1 MSSSADNPTGGD
13 ARSRLLHPLTAIV
26 VCFGAVFVL
35 SQFFRASNAV
45 IAKTLSAEF
54 GLSPEAL
61 GLLTGMFF
69 LAFGVAQIPVGMLF
83 DRFGA
88 RRTVPVM
95 LTAAIAGAI
104 LYGLADGEAMLMAGR
119 VLLGIGCSVVLMGSL
134 FLFGQWAPA
143 ASFSTWMGRM
153 IAIGGAGGLLSTTP
167 LAAVAEALGWRVAFW
182 GAAGLTA
189 AGAIAIYA
197 MARDRPPEDPSDAP
211 PAEGLRESL
220 SGVRAALA
228 TPGFPTLILMG
239 FSSYPVVIT
248 VLGLWGGPYL
258 ADRHGLEPVEAG
270 NALLV
275 MAAALIVANLVL
287 GPLERR
293 LDMRKGIIVLCA
305 GVVLAALGLLA
316 GLPGLP
322 TWTVILLF
330 ALIGACAS
338 YNILLAGHAR
348 SLLPDRLAGRGM
360 ALMAIAFMG
369 GPAVLQALGGV
380 IVGAFPVTDGA
391 APAIA
396 YRALFAFLAAL
407 VAVAC
412 LAYARLPDTKPSAG
426 FARDD
431 DGGSAPPQRE
441 MS

>member
-1 MSSSADNPTGGD
+1 MRSPAEPPVAGGG
-13 ARSRLLHPLTAIV
+13 ALWRLQPLTAIV
-26 VCFGAVFVL
+26 ICFGAVFVL

-61 GLLTGMFF
+61 GLLTGLFF
-69 LAFGVAQIPVGMLF
+69 LSFGAAQIPVGMLF

-88 RRTVPVM
+88 RRTVPVV
-95 LTAAIAGAI
+95 LTAAIAGSL
-104 LYGLADGEAMLMAGR
+104 LYGMADGEAMLMAGR
-119 VLLGIGCSVVLMGSL
+119 LLLGVGCSGVLMGSL

-143 ASFSTWMGRM
+143 AAFSTWMGRM

-167 LAAVAEALGWRVAFW
+167 LAAVAETLGWRTAFW

-197 MARDRPPEDPSDAP
+197 MARDRPAGGAHGSAG
-211 PAEGLRESL
+211 AEGLAGSL
-220 SGVRAALA
+220 RGVRAALA
-228 TPGFPTLILMG
+228 TPGFPTLTLMG

-248 VLGLWGGPYL
+248 VLGLWGGPFL
-258 ADRHGLEPVEAG
+258 EDRHGLGPVAVG

-275 MAAALIVANLVL
+275 MAAVLIVANLAL

-293 LDMRKGIIVLCA
+293 MDTRKGLILACA
-305 GVVLAALGLLA
+305 AAVVLALGLLA
-316 GLPGLP
+316 ALPGLA
-322 TWTVILLF
+322 TWAVILLF
-330 ALIGACAS
+330 AVIGGCGS
-338 YNILLAGHAR
+338 YNIILAGHAR

-380 IVGAFPVTDGA
+380 IVGAFPATDGV
-391 APAIA
+391 APALA
-396 YRALFAFLAAL
+396 YQALFAFLAAL
-407 VAVAC
+407 VALACVA
-412 LAYARLPDTKPSAG
+412 YVRLPDAKPSAG
-426 FARDD
+426 FAAE
-431 DGGSAPPQRE
+431 S
-441 MS
+441 